1 LPEHQVATKEIKG
14 DRAVEDYSQYVPW
27 IIMAV
32 NGLIAGWLAGL
43 LFGRGGLIRNIF
55 LGIIGAFIGGA
66 LVQAGFVNLP
76 VLTEWTWAHQIIVST
91 IGAFVLVFLA
101 RLIAR

>member
-1 LPEHQVATKEIKG
+1 M
-14 DRAVEDYSQYVPW
+14 DDYSQYTPW

-43 LFGRGGLIRNIF
+43 LFGRGGAIRNIF

-66 LVQAGFVNLP
+66 LVQAGFVNVP
-76 VLTEWTWAHQIIVST
+76 VMTEYTWAHQIIVST

>member
-1 LPEHQVATKEIKG
+1 M
-14 DRAVEDYSQYVPW
+14 DDYSQYAPW

-43 LFGRGGLIRNIF
+43 LFGRGGSIRNIF
-55 LGIIGAFIGGA
+55 SGIIGAFIGGSF
-66 LVQAGFVNLP
+66 VQAGFFDLP
-76 VLTEWTWAHQIIVST
+76 VLTQWIWADQIIVST

-101 RLIAR
+101 RLVTR